1 MFLTRLPVGGFYRFE
16 RENLAES
23 ARYFP
28 AVGTVVGLLGAW
40 VLLIGGLP
48 AQGAVF
54 LAMLATVLVTGALH
68 EDGLCDAADGI
79 FGGKSPARR
88 LEILRDSRIGSYGAL
103 ALWFSLTARW
113 LLLTALFEKG
123 PVLAAGALVVAQT
136 MARAA
141 SVALLFTCRYARL
154 ADSKSKPFGDGVSP
168 RMFGFAVLYTGI
180 LGLGFFGARFLPALV
195 GCAAVTALA
204 RRVFNAKLGGVTG
217 DCLGATQQL
226 VELAFYVVVLWVS

>member
-1 MFLTRLPVGGFYRFE
+1 MFLTRLPVGGFYRFD

-28 AVGTVVGLLGAW
+28 AVGTVVGVLGGL
-40 VLLIGGLP
+40 VLLAGGLP

-79 FGGKSPARR
+79 FGGNSPARR
-88 LEILRDSRIGSYGAL
+88 LEIMRDSRMGSYGAL
-103 ALWFSLTARW
+103 ALWFALTARW
-113 LLLTALFEKG
+113 LLLTALFEKNPG
-123 PVLAAGALVVAQT
+123 LAAGALVVAQT
-136 MARAA
+136 VARGA
-141 SVALLFTCRYARL
+141 SVALLFACRYAR
-154 ADSKSKPFGDGVSP
+154 AEDSKSKPFGDAVSRGV
-168 RMFGFAVLYTGI
+168 FGFAALSTVL
-180 LGLGFFGARFLPALV
+180 LGMGVFGGRFLAPLV

-204 RRVFNAKLGGVTG
+204 RCLFNAKLGGVTG

-226 VELAFYVVVLWVS
+226 VELAFYVGVLWSF